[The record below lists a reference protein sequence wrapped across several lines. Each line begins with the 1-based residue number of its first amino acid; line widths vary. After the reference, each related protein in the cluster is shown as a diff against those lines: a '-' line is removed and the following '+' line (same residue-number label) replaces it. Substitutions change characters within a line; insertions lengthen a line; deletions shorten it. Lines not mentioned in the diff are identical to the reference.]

1 MRPPLRRQSV
11 IGTLT
16 LWLFFGCN
24 AVLDL
29 EPLETPLFDDGGTGG
44 TGAGTAPGVALAPSA
59 GVASSLPAGNGG
71 APGVGMPEKGGESAS
86 VHAAGANDGGANT
99 AGEAGMGSLAGA
111 GGALQESCPLP
122 SEVASLD
129 PSFTLRNSC
138 WRTSASDCGVDTP
151 ELALDGKLDTRF
163 STGVYMEPGTAFE
176 YRIDLRSV
184 VDVTR
189 VVLTSMA
196 NDAARQLSVYVSED
210 GETWR
215 AVACGPGELV
225 TDFWFESTKA
235 RYLRFVQGGTAP
247 GWWSL
252 HELAVYGDGQDTCG
266 GYVGIR
272 WPGECDVT
280 HEQP

>member
-1 MRPPLRRQSV
+1 MSSPLHSASV
-11 IGTLT
+11 IVTLT
-16 LWLFFGCN
+16 LWIFTGCN
-24 AVLDL
+24 GVLGM
-29 EPLETPLFDDGGTGG
+29 EPLETPLFDDSGMGG
-44 TGAGTAPGVALAPSA
+44 TGAGTGGRTALAPSA
-59 GVASSLPAGNGG
+59 GVAPSSSAGSGG
-71 APGVGMPEKGGESAS
+71 AGMVATPGKGGENAS
-86 VHAAGANDGGANT
+86 MHSGGADGGGT
-99 AGEAGMGSLAGA
+99 SEGEGGRDSLGGA
-111 GGALQESCPLP
+111 GGALEESCPLP

-129 PSFTLRNSC
+129 PSFALKNSC

-176 YRIDLRSV
+176 YRIDLRSI

-196 NDAARQLSVYVSED
+196 NDAARELSVYVSED

-252 HELAVYGDGQDTCG
+252 HEIAVYGDGQDTCS
-266 GYVGIR
+266 GYVGVR
-272 WPGECDVT
+272 WPGDCGVI
-280 HEQP
+280 HAQP